1 MLTRWQRKHL
11 TRKKLW
17 LASTIIPLSILIL
30 WGLYLTVFTRAV
42 PVSVMV
48 PPFKPQSQR
57 LLPRWRD
64 VLSSGI
70 PGLEVAIDQPQPV
83 KIEPEVTTRSVL
95 RNVLM
100 FLTEIDIEDLRSLF
114 RVEIPAMAL
123 FGTPSTKNII
133 SLPDFSKLDLR
144 GLFTT
149 DKPLVGI
156 YHTHTA
162 ESFIPDSGVDHK
174 PGGQRGDIVDVGEAM
189 VKRFAQHGVPA
200 IQSKNIHD
208 YPSFMKAYDKSE
220 VTVRK
225 MVEDNPSLKALFD
238 IHRDAGR
245 REEATAIV
253 NGLPVARILI
263 VVGRGQPGLEQPHWE
278 QNYAFA
284 KLIDA
289 KLNQYYPGVSRGI
302 ELVDWRYNQH
312 LHPHALLFEMGSQYN
327 TKEEATRTIEMIAD
341 IVTEIF
347 SE

>member
-1 MLTRWQRKHL
+1 MLTRVQRRRL
-11 TRKKLW
+11 SKKRLW
-17 LASTIIPLSILIL
+17 LIGIIIPLSILIL
-30 WGLYLTVFTRAV
+30 WGLYLAIFTRAV
-42 PVSVMV
+42 PASVMI
-48 PPFKPQSQR
+48 PPFRPAAQR

-64 VLSSGI
+64 ILSSGV
-70 PGLEVAIDQPQPV
+70 PGLEVSLDQPQPV
-83 KIEPEVTTRSVL
+83 KIEPEITARSIF
-95 RNVLM
+95 RDAMM

-114 RVEIPAMAL
+114 RVEIPVMAM
-123 FGTPSTKNII
+123 FGTPSTKTII
-133 SLPDFSKLDLR
+133 NLPDFSKLDLR
-144 GLFTT
+144 GFFTT
-149 DKPLVGI
+149 DKPIVGI

-162 ESFIPDSGVDHK
+162 ESFIPDSGTDHK

-189 VKRFAQHGVPA
+189 VRRFAQHGVPA

-238 IHRDAGR
+238 VHRDAGQ
-245 REEATAIV
+245 REESTAIV
-253 NGLPVARILI
+253 NGLPVARVLI

-341 IVTEIF
+341 VVTEILAQ
-347 SE
+347 